1 MATLAAAGALAH
13 SPLINFP
20 PPPEDA
26 AAIERYRGIARKLG
40 DHFRKAKPDVLV
52 IIGQDHMRTLFYDL
66 MPAFVIGTGRVN
78 GWGDWKTRKGPF
90 ATDTALARHIH
101 RHLLNDGFDAACSYD
116 LRIDHG
122 ISQPLQLLEI
132 ADDMPIVPI
141 LINTGAPPLPTPFR
155 CFEFGESVA
164 QAISGYDK
172 HLRVG
177 IIGSGGISHAPPSGD
192 VESEAPDDAAMV
204 ERLIHGRALVEAD
217 EQARQEG
224 LVSGVLAGRFRG
236 SVRPEWDRMI
246 LDKLAHGEAASL
258 ARNLDEASI
267 DRDGGCGAQ
276 EIRTWLAVGGACGGA
291 PMEVVGYEP
300 IDFLITGMG
309 AVRAL

>member
-1 MATLAAAGALAH
+1 MQRRDDERDDEARGASGGGAPPPPPPAPSSRPRAAAPAAASSSAGGGDAAAGGGGGGGSGALTVRELRGA
-13 SPLINFP
+13 L
-20 PPPEDA
+20 DA
-26 AAIERYRGIARKLG
+26 RGVSHRGCTTRAE
-40 DHFRKAKPDVLV
+40 LV
-52 IIGQDHMRTLFYDL
+52 
-66 MPAFVIGTGRVN
+66 
-78 GWGDWKTRKGPF
+78 
-90 ATDTALARHIH
+90 AL
-101 RHLLNDGFDAACSYD
+101 LDA
-116 LRIDHG
+116 
-122 ISQPLQLLEI
+122 
-132 ADDMPIVPI
+132 
-141 LINTGAPPLPTPFR
+141 APPLPTPFR

-204 ERLIHGRALVEAD
+204 ERLIHGRALVEAN